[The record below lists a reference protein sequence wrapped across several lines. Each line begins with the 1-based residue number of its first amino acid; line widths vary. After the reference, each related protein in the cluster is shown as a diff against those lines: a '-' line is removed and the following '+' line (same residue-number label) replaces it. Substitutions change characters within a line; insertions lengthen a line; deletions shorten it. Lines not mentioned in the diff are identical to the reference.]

1 MANVLLVGAFGQRN
15 SGDEALCAVISRAL
29 DDHEVTIASRD
40 PDLTQMLH
48 GRRAIPATPLDTQRE
63 LRRADLVVVGG
74 GTIFKSLHPSSGRH
88 GGSLLVQTL
97 GLLALAQVH
106 RVPVAFVGVGAGA
119 VRGAM
124 ARSLAR
130 RVARRAHMLVLR
142 DEESAAVLAEI
153 GVAPPFW
160 IGADPAWALFRDG
173 LLRCPAPGRVSPGA
187 PGMRRVTVA
196 ISHLADDDW
205 SPSGRSSAT
214 PSRVD
219 RLGAALAGL
228 AERGWQVRL
237 QTWQQGSHD
246 LAVAEA
252 LRIHVPDA
260 TVEPVPHDLTAA
272 ARSFIDDELVIAMR
286 FHALVAAAAAG
297 RPTVA
302 VAHEPKLAGLARRL
316 DQLAVPPDASTAVFT
331 EAFDRAVEHGAPPQ
345 HAVDEQIELAAR
357 TLRLMQLVVDE
368 GRLDRPEEM
377 ATLSLST
384 GEVRW

>member
-15 SGDEALCAVISRAL
+15 CGDEALCAVISRAL
-29 DDHEVTIASRD
+29 DHHEVTIASRD
-40 PDLTQMLH
+40 PELTQMLH
-48 GRRAIPATPLDTQRE
+48 GRRAIPATPLATQRE

-74 GTIFKSLHPSSGRH
+74 GTIFK
-88 GGSLLVQTL
+88 
-97 GLLALAQVH
+97 
-106 RVPVAFVGVGAGA
+106 FVGVGAGA
-119 VRGAM
+119 VRGAI

-130 RVARRAHMLVLR
+130 AVARGSQMLVLR
-142 DEESAAVLAEI
+142 DEESAAVLAELN
-153 GVAPPFW
+153 VAPPFW
-160 IGADPAWALFRDG
+160 IGADPAWELFRDG
-173 LLRCPAPGRVSPGA
+173 LPVSVPGRASLGVPGEQ
-187 PGMRRVTVA
+187 RVTVA
-196 ISHLADDDW
+196 INHLADDRW
-205 SPSGRSSAT
+205 TRSGGSSAT

-228 AERGWQVRL
+228 AVRGWQVRL
-237 QTWQQGSHD
+237 QTWQQGSDD

-252 LRIHVPDA
+252 LRAYVPDA
-260 TVEPVPHDLTAA
+260 VVESVPDDLTAA
-272 ARSFIDDELVIAMR
+272 ARSFVDDGLVIAMR
-286 FHALVAAAAAG
+286 FHALVAAGAAG

-316 DQLAVPPDASTAVFT
+316 DQLAVPADASTAVFT

-357 TLRLMQLVVDE
+357 TLRLMRLVVDE

-384 GEVRW
+384 GEARW

>member
-15 SGDEALCAVISRAL
+15 CGDEALCAVISRAL
-29 DDHEVTIASRD
+29 DEHEVTIASRD
-40 PDLTQMLH
+40 PELTQMLH
-48 GRRAIPATPLDTQRE
+48 GRRAIPATPLATQRE
-63 LRRADLVVVGG
+63 LRRTDLVVVGG

-88 GGSLLVQTL
+88 GGSLLVRTL
-97 GLLALAQVH
+97 GLLALARVH
-106 RVPVAFVGVGAGA
+106 RVPVVFVGVGAGA

-124 ARSLAR
+124 ARALAR
-130 RVARRAHMLVLR
+130 RVARRSQMLVLR
-142 DEESAAVLAEI
+142 DEESAAVLAEL

-173 LLRCPAPGRVSPGA
+173 LPVPVPGRVSPAA
-187 PGMRRVTVA
+187 PGVPRVTVA
-196 ISHLADDDW
+196 ISHLADDGW
-205 SPSGRSSAT
+205 TPSGGSCAT

-219 RLGAALAGL
+219 RLGEALAGL
-228 AERGWQVRL
+228 AGRGWQVRL
-237 QTWQQGSHD
+237 QTWQQGSDD

-252 LRIHVPDA
+252 LRAYVPDA
-260 TVEPVPHDLTAA
+260 AVEAVPPDLTAA

-297 RPTVA
+297 RPIVA

-316 DQLAVPPDASTAVFT
+316 DQLAVPADASTAVFT

-357 TLRLMQLVVDE
+357 TLRLMRLVVDE

-384 GEVRW
+384 GEARW